1 MDKNTIEKMSLSPV
15 ELADELSMIN
25 KDYLVV
31 EGQSDKCF
39 WEHLQREGLK
49 KRQIRVANK
58 KQCSGNKE
66 YVKKVIS
73 IMNRRKRKNVIGIID
88 LDYDFVRNSI
98 DNIENLFYY
107 RYIDLE
113 NVLIQSSSF
122 SEVNTFISSSN
133 KKLNDDDLK
142 NILYNKSYILGILR
156 LLNDIEEYNFCF
168 EELDYKK
175 LSDYNSE
182 QFLQYF
188 MAKMHLNKSKKDEVC
203 SKIERLIKE
212 NYDCKYICNGHDMLG
227 ILSQL
232 TKKKISNDTPIQYT
246 EEIIKEMLILSYRKM
261 DTALDVGECLKE
273 LLI

>member
-1 MDKNTIEKMSLSPV
+1 MNNCTKEKMSLSPV

-25 KDYLVV
+25 KEYLVV
-31 EGQSDKCF
+31 EGQSDKRF

-49 KRQIRVANK
+49 KRKIRVANK

-66 YVKKVIS
+66 YVKKVIFL
-73 IMNRRKRKNVIGIID
+73 MNQRRRKNVIGIID

-98 DNIENLFYY
+98 DYIENLFYY

-113 NVLIQSSSF
+113 NVLIQSPAF
-122 SEVNTFISSSN
+122 SEVNAFISSSN

-142 NILYNKSYILGILR
+142 DILYNKAYILGILR
-156 LLNDIEEYNFCF
+156 LLNDEEEYNFCF

-175 LSDYNSE
+175 LLDYNRE
-182 QFLQYF
+182 NFLQYF
-188 MAKMHLNKSKKDEVC
+188 MAKMHLSKSQKDDVY
-203 SKIERLIKE
+203 SKVQEIIKE
-212 NYDCKYICNGHDMLG
+212 EYDCKYICNGHDMLG

-232 TKKKISNDTPIQYT
+232 TRKKISNDTPIRYT
-246 EEIIKEMLILSYRKM
+246 EEIIEKMLVLSYRKM
-261 DTALDVGECLKE
+261 EAAKDIRECLNE